1 MILNIGKPLTKYK
14 IAKLTNCSRQWVI
27 EFLRKIEAKRLVKET
42 KILNIGKLID
52 YYLNIMPRL
61 KHFDFYVQEPIKF
74 LQQAKLDYAIT
85 TYAADNFTT
94 RQLFPSRYDAYVN
107 GEDIAK
113 WKALVL
119 KNGLL
124 GKGNLRLI
132 IANDKAL
139 FKESQII
146 KGIRIVSI
154 QQLLIDLKREG
165 GVCMEAYE
173 ILVKRHV

>member
-1 MILNIGKPLTKYK
+1 
-14 IAKLTNCSRQWVI
+14 VI
-27 EFLRKIEAKRLVKET
+27 EFLRKIETKKLVKKT
-42 KILNIGKLID
+42 KILDIDKLID
-52 YYLNIMPRL
+52 YYLSIMPKL
-61 KHFDFYVQEPIKF
+61 KNFDFYVQEPVKF

-94 RQLFPSRYDAYVN
+94 KQLFPSRYDAYVN
-107 GEDIAK
+107 EEDITK
-113 WKALVL
+113 WKVLVL

-132 IANDKAL
+132 ITNDKAI

-173 ILVKRHV
+173 ILVKRYV